1 MNFSFLLKISFSSA
15 HICDILYLVNE
26 YNSDDDKE
34 DQCLNAGKSK
44 IITKKRKVNSLSA
57 ALDAE
62 NYAPYEPPRREERIH
77 GIIHDGK
84 RKRDGT
90 KIKEEKITFSNIEPK
105 RKDSQAVVSNTPG
118 VALYAK
124 VSFDL
129 EFKLALT
136 NMRFL
141 ISRNRRNL
149 LIRCCF

>member
-1 MNFSFLLKISFSSA
+1 MK
-15 HICDILYLVNE
+15 
-26 YNSDDDKE
+26 DDL
-34 DQCLNAGKSK
+34 CLNARKNES
-44 IITKKRKVNSLSA
+44 ITKKRKVNSLSA

-62 NYAPYEPPRREERIH
+62 NYAPYLPPQTEERIH

-105 RKDSQAVVSNTPG
+105 RKDSQAVVSNIPG

-129 EFKLALT
+129 KFKLALPYT
-136 NMRFL
+136 VVCRIFEYVCAKIYGDFCL
-141 ISRNRRNL
+141 
-149 LIRCCF
+149 